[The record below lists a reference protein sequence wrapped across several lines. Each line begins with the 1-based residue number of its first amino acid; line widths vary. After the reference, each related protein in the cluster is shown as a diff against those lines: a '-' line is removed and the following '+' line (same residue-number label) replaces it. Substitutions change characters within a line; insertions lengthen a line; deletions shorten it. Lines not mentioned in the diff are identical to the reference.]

1 MLIAMT
7 APVASDRP
15 LGWWLKHVEGLREVA
30 FDRSLEREGI
40 VRRHWQL
47 LNVIAAGA
55 GSVAEAEDAYLRL
68 GADTTEL
75 VSTSDQLL
83 TRGWLYY
90 RAGRLEVTPVG
101 AAIRERLASA
111 LAAQRDLLTAGID
124 PEHYRI
130 TVNTLRRVA
139 GNLSGAVD
147 GLSPSDQSSS
157 GGDSAPS
164 RSSRSAH
171 SSRVSSE

>member
-1 MLIAMT
+1 MT
-7 APVASDRP
+7 AAEAQDRP

-40 VRRHWQL
+40 ARRHWQL
-47 LNVIAAGA
+47 LNVIAGGA
-55 GSVAEAEDAYLRL
+55 GSVAEAQDAYLRL
-68 GADTTEL
+68 NVDTADL
-75 VSTSDQLL
+75 PATSDQLL
-83 TRGWLYY
+83 ARGWLYY

-101 AAIRERLASA
+101 AATRERLASA
-111 LAAQRDLLTAGID
+111 LAAHRDLLTAGID
-124 PEHYRI
+124 SEHYRI
-130 TVNTLRRVA
+130 TVNTLRRIA

-147 GLSPSDQSSS
+147 GLSPSPPRQSSS
-157 GGDSAPS
+157 GGASAPS